1 MPENQ
6 SATRSPSRL
15 REKLEVVTFVRAL
28 LVTFL
33 LIVVVVLNADRPDVF
48 AQPAYAAILY
58 LIVGT
63 YVATVVFAV
72 WLRWGESHTGL
83 AYTQFVGDSIL
94 ASGFILLVG
103 GSESPFFFLF
113 FLCMISS
120 AFTIGRNGALFSASA
135 VSVAYTLTNLS
146 QVADLPVLSQLTVLL
161 GLRIAP
167 PDYSVAIHIAA
178 FYTVAILAGQLADRL
193 GQVDT
198 ELELRWTDIRRL
210 RALNRNILNSISMGL
225 CTLDL
230 EDRIISFNQ
239 GAAHILGLQPHQV
252 LSRNC
257 AEVLPAFAQALE
269 RSRASSRS
277 QERAIEVSIPRP
289 DNTIRHLDVA
299 LTWLLDETG
308 RLEGSILSFKDIT
321 EVRQLERI
329 VKRQER
335 MAAIGKLS
343 AAIAHEIRNPLA
355 SISGSI
361 QMLETPK
368 KTDEKRQKR
377 LMGIVVR
384 EVDRLNLLLEEFL
397 EYAHPRPPTGVRI
410 NLRRLANETV
420 ELLRADTE
428 HAHSLEFDL
437 PNRDA
442 PIMAY
447 CDADKIRQVFWN
459 LARNAAEAMNGR
471 GTLRITMDVLPGEAN
486 SGPRVEIVFTDT
498 GSGITP
504 EVQERLFEPFFTT
517 KSHGTGLGLATVH
530 RIVELHG
537 GMIWAE
543 DAEAKK
549 GAEFHVVLPMDE
561 RRIVDIQTPASVSDA
576 SVAIDHHLMPA
587 FEDEELDPTE
597 RDS

>member
-1 MPENQ
+1 MTENQ

-15 REKLEVVTFVRAL
+15 REKLEVVTFIRAL

-72 WLRWGESHTGL
+72 WLRWGENHTSL

-103 GSESPFFFLF
+103 GPESPFFFLF
-113 FLCMISS
+113 FVCMISS
-120 AFTIGRNGALFSASA
+120 AFTIGRSGALFSASA

-146 QVADLPVLSQLTVLL
+146 QVADLPFLSPMTVLL
-161 GLRIAP
+161 GVHVAP

-178 FYTVAILAGQLADRL
+178 FYAVAILAGHLAERL

-210 RALNRNILNSISMGL
+210 RTLNRNILNSISVGL

-252 LSRNC
+252 LSRSC
-257 AEVLPAFAQALE
+257 AEVLPALAQALE
-269 RSRASSRS
+269 RSRASGRS
-277 QERAIEVSIPRP
+277 QERAIEIAFTRG
-289 DNTIRHLDVA
+289 DNTIRHLDLA
-299 LTWLLDETG
+299 LTWLLDGTG

-321 EVRQLERI
+321 EVRQLERF

-361 QMLETPK
+361 QMLEQPK

-397 EYAHPRPPTGVRI
+397 DFAHPRPPTGARI

-420 ELLRADTE
+420 ELLRADME

-437 PNRDA
+437 PNRDE

-471 GTLRITMDVLPGEAN
+471 GVLRIAMEKLPVD
-486 SGPRVEIVFTDT
+486 SGAGQRVEIVFTDT
-498 GSGITP
+498 GSGLTP

-517 KSHGTGLGLATVH
+517 KSQGTGLGLATVH

-537 GMIWAE
+537 GMIWAIDSE
-543 DAEAKK
+543 TPK
-549 GAEFHVVLPMDE
+549 GAGFHIVLPMDE
-561 RRIVDIQTPASVSDA
+561 RRIVDIQTPASVSEAPDA
-576 SVAIDHHLMPA
+576 PHRHLTPTS
-587 FEDEELDPTE
+587 EDEQLHPTE